1 MHNSC
6 AEQISLGQVSY
17 HEIIDVDM
25 DEDEGMVVD
34 EKFVADDKGKAIQE
48 FSDFRFYNQ
57 VQV

>member
-1 MHNSC
+1 MC
-6 AEQISLGQVSY
+6 REKICLGQVSY

-25 DEDEGMVVD
+25 DGDEVMVVD

-48 FSDFRFYNQ
+48 FSDFHFYNQ